1 MLAHLFRF
9 VRQKPKGTRDRY
21 ALGIAVGFTV
31 AVGGWW
37 MIGVGDRVST
47 EVIDVE
53 TVEGS
58 GVFSSFFNEVSGR
71 FSEATEPLADL
82 VPMDETGDVTDAL
95 VTSTSTSTGTSTG
108 PLDMEAIFATSTST
122 TTPTTTPVQ
131 RSIRIATT
139 SAATTPPQ

>member
-9 VRQKPKGTRDRY
+9 VRQKPKATRDWY

-31 AVGGWW
+31 LVGGWW
-37 MIGVGDRVST
+37 MVGVGDRVST

-58 GVFSSFFNEVSGR
+58 GVFSSFFDEVSGR

-82 VPMDETGDVTDAL
+82 VPVDEVGDVTDAP
-95 VTSTSTSTGTSTG
+95 VTSTSTG

-122 TTPTTTPVQ
+122 TTPTTTPAQ

-139 SAATTPPQ
+139 SAATTPPL

>member
-9 VRQKPKGTRDRY
+9 VRQKPKAVRDRY

-31 AVGGWW
+31 LIGGWW
-37 MIGVGDRVST
+37 MVGMGDRVST

-58 GVFSSFFNEVSGR
+58 GVFSSFFDEVSGR

-82 VPMDETGDVTDAL
+82 VPVDEAGDVTDAP
-95 VTSTSTSTGTSTG
+95 VTSTSTSTSTG
-108 PLDMEAIFATSTST
+108 PFDMEAIFTTSTST
-122 TTPTTTPVQ
+122 TTPTTTPAQ

-139 SAATTPPQ
+139 SAATTPPP